1 MTRASS
7 FLKNRMKDKI
17 ALVIVMVMRKLGIR
31 LDYTPEYLTRSLGKV
46 RDFS

>member
-17 ALVIVMVMRKLGIR
+17 ALVIVMVMRKLGK
-31 LDYTPEYLTRSLGKV
+31 L
-46 RDFS
+46 